1 MAEAAVSFAETVAQ
15 RLREAPDR
23 VAIVDGALRRTRAE
37 LHDYALRLGSALRRR
52 GLQPGASIAF
62 QLPNWHEACVL
73 HLAAGLYGWRLVP
86 LLPMYREAEIAFI
99 LRQCAVQ
106 ALFLPAEFRGTD
118 YTALLARALPAA
130 EHPPHVFIVRGAT
143 GAHGAY
149 DALLAE
155 GEAALPTTPA
165 APDAVKMV
173 LYTSGST
180 GRPKGVLHSERS
192 IDALARFG
200 GEFWG
205 LTQDDVALVPSPV
218 AHIGGS
224 LYAFEFPWILGSSAV
239 LMESWSPERA
249 VDLIEAERVSFL
261 AGATPF
267 LSGLL
272 QAARARGTALPSL
285 RRFVC
290 GGASVPPSLIE
301 QASLQFPHCTVSRAY
316 GSTEV
321 PIVCPGIRTR
331 ADAAMGAA
339 TDGECAADVLL
350 LNDAGQP
357 VPEGDVGEI
366 VARAPRMFIGYLD
379 PQDNTDA
386 FTPEGH
392 FRMGDLGRR
401 VAGRFLEITGR
412 KKDIIIRLGEN
423 LSPLEV
429 ENVLVEHPAIRQ
441 VAIVGVP
448 DARTGEAAL
457 AFVVPQPGAKLTL
470 EDMRSFLAQRG
481 LAKQK
486 CPEQLRLVTEL
497 PTNSVGKVLKRELQR
512 IAAEHPAPRSAGP

>member
-1 MAEAAVSFAETVAQ
+1 MADTTSLFAAIVAQ
-15 RLREAPDR
+15 RLHEAPER
-23 VAIVDGALRRTRAE
+23 IAVIDGPLRHTRAA
-37 LHDYALRLGSALRRR
+37 LHAEALRLGSALRRR
-52 GLQPGASIAF
+52 GLAPGASVAF

-106 ALFLPAEFRGTD
+106 ALFLPAEFRGLD
-118 YTALLARALPAA
+118 YPALLARALPA
-130 EHPPHVFIVRGAT
+130 EEWPPLVCVVRGAA
-143 GAHGAY
+143 GGHPHYG
-149 DALLAE
+149 DLLAE
-155 GEAALPTTPA
+155 GADPLPPTPP

-200 GEFWG
+200 GAFWDVSD
-205 LTQDDVALVPSPV
+205 QDVALVPSPV

-224 LYAFEFPWILGSSAV
+224 LYAFEFPWTLGSTAV
-239 LMESWSPERA
+239 LMDSWSPERA
-249 VDLIEAERVSFL
+249 VDLMEAERVSFL

-272 QAARARGTALPSL
+272 QAARARGTALPAL

-290 GGASVPPSLIE
+290 GGASVPPSLVE
-301 QASLQFPHCTVSRAY
+301 QAAAQFPGCVVARAY

-321 PIVCPGIRTR
+321 PIICPGIRTR

-350 LNDAGQP
+350 LDDHDHP
-357 VPEGDVGEI
+357 VPEGEVGEI

-379 PQDNTDA
+379 PQDNAGA
-386 FTPEGH
+386 FTPSGH

-401 VAGRFLEITGR
+401 VGGRFLEITGR

-423 LSPLEV
+423 ISPLEV
-429 ENVLVEHPAIRQ
+429 ENVLVAHPAIRQ

-457 AFVVPQPGAKLTL
+457 AFVVPQPGASLTL
-470 EDMRSFLAQRG
+470 EDLRAFLATHG

-486 CPEQLRLVTEL
+486 WPEQLRVVSEL
-497 PTNSVGKVLKRELQR
+497 PTNSVGKVQKRELQR
-512 IAAEHPAPRSAGP
+512 MATERAPPAP

>member
-1 MAEAAVSFAETVAQ
+1 MADATSLFAASVAQ
-15 RLREAPDR
+15 RLREAPGR
-23 VAIVDGALRRTRAE
+23 IAVIDGPLRRTRAE
-37 LHDYALRLGSALRRR
+37 LHAEALRLGSALRRR
-52 GLQPGASIAF
+52 GLAPGASVAF
-62 QLPNWHEACVL
+62 QLPNWHEASVL
-73 HLAAGLYGWRLVP
+73 HLAAGLHGWRLVP

-106 ALFLPAEFRGTD
+106 ALFLPAMFRGLD
-118 YTALLARALPAA
+118 YPALLARALPAG
-130 EHPPHVFIVRGAT
+130 ERPPHVFVVRGT
-143 GAHGAY
+143 DGVY
-149 DALLAE
+149 EQLLAE
-155 GEAALPTTPA
+155 GTPPLPPSPTG
-165 APDAVKMV
+165 PDAVKMV

-192 IDALARFG
+192 IDALASFG
-200 GEFWG
+200 AAFWD

-224 LYAFEFPWILGSSAV
+224 LYAFEFPWILGSTAV
-239 LMESWSPERA
+239 LMDSWSPERA
-249 VDLIEAERVSFL
+249 VELIEAEGVTFL

-301 QASLQFPHCTVSRAY
+301 QAMEQFPHCTVSRAY

-350 LNDAGQP
+350 LDDAGRP
-357 VPEGDVGEI
+357 VPEGQVGEI
-366 VARAPRMFIGYLD
+366 VARAPRMFVGYLD
-379 PQDNTDA
+379 PQDNEDA

-457 AFVVPQPGAKLTL
+457 AFVVPQAGATPTL
-470 EDMRSFLAQRG
+470 EDLRAFLATRG

-486 CPEQLRLVTEL
+486 WPEQLRIVTEL
-497 PTNSVGKVLKRELQR
+497 PTNSVGKVQKRELQR
-512 IAAEHPAPRSAGP
+512 IATERAPPAP

>member
-1 MAEAAVSFAETVAQ
+1 MAETTVSFAETVAQ
-15 RLREAPDR
+15 RLREAPDH

-37 LHDYALRLGSALRRR
+37 LHADALRLGSALRRR

-73 HLAAGLYGWRLVP
+73 HIAAGLYGWRLVP

-99 LRQCAVQ
+99 LRQCAAQ
-106 ALFLPAEFRGTD
+106 ALFLPSEFRGMD
-118 YTALLARALPAA
+118 YPALLARALPAA
-130 EHPPHVFIVRGAT
+130 ERPPHAFVVRGA
-143 GAHGAY
+143 HGGY
-149 DALLAE
+149 EALLAE
-155 GEAALPTTPA
+155 GDPLLPPTPA
-165 APDAVKMV
+165 GPDAVKMV

-224 LYAFEFPWILGSSAV
+224 LYAFELPWILGSSAV

-249 VDLIEAERVSFL
+249 VDLIDTERVSFL

-285 RRFVC
+285 HRFVC

-301 QASLQFPHCTVSRAY
+301 QASAQFPQCTVSRAY

-350 LNDAGQP
+350 LDDSGQP
-357 VPEGDVGEI
+357 VPDGKVGEI

-379 PQDNTDA
+379 PQDNIDA

-457 AFVVPQPGAKLTL
+457 AFVVPQPGASLTL

-497 PTNSVGKVLKRELQR
+497 PTNSVGKVQKRELQR
-512 IAAEHPAPRSAGP
+512 IAAEQPAPRSAGP